1 VASSTNLKARLFMK
15 ILVIGHSVIDK
26 IYYEKDEII
35 KPGGIFYTTVAL
47 ANIANPSDEVYVCTT
62 IDKLNEKL
70 FPPVFK
76 RIKPNYISY
85 SPNIPTVKLNIY
97 NNKEREEKYENVS
110 GNLQFNIGDFNRFDV
125 IMINMITGYDI
136 TLAQLKE
143 IRKSYNGI
151 IYFDVHTF
159 SRGLDSDMRRNFRR
173 IKDFKEWAKCVDIIQ
188 CNELEVKTLSS
199 KTIEK
204 EIARELIGYGVK
216 QLIVTKGNKGAKVY
230 FSKNTFLSSEEIPAL
245 DVESVNK
252 VGCGD
257 VFGAVYFYNYIGNE
271 NLIEALTLA
280 NIAAGTSAT
289 YSDIDDYLNLKNDVF
304 ARYNKA

>member
-1 VASSTNLKARLFMK
+1 MK

>member
-1 VASSTNLKARLFMK
+1 MK

-26 IYYEKDEII
+26 IYYEKDKII
-35 KPGGIFYTTVAL
+35 RPGGIFYTAAAL
-47 ANIANPSDEVYVCTT
+47 ANIANPSDEIYVCTT
-62 IDKLNEKL
+62 IDNVNDKL
-70 FPPVFK
+70 FSPVFK
-76 RIKPNYISY
+76 RIKPNYITY
-85 SPNIPTVKLNIY
+85 STNIPTVKLNIY
-97 NNKEREEKYENVS
+97 DNKEREEKYENVS
-110 GNLQFNIGDFNRFDV
+110 GNLQFNIGDFNRFDG

-230 FSKNTFLSSEEIPAL
+230 FSKNTFLSSDEVPAL
-245 DVESVNK
+245 DVESANK

-280 NIAAGTSAT
+280 NIAAGTSTT

-304 ARYNKA
+304 ARYNKV

>member
-1 VASSTNLKARLFMK
+1 MK

-26 IYYEKDEII
+26 IYYEKDKII
-35 KPGGIFYTTVAL
+35 KPGGIFYTAAAL
-47 ANIANPSDEVYVCTT
+47 ANIASPSDDIYVCTT
-62 IDKLNEKL
+62 IDNVNEKL
-70 FPPVFK
+70 FSSVFE
-76 RIKPNYISY
+76 RIKPNYITY
-85 SPNIPTVKLNIY
+85 STNIPTVKLNIY
-97 NNKEREEKYENVS
+97 DNKEREEKYENVS
-110 GNLQFNIGDFNRFDV
+110 GNLQFNIGDFNRFDG
-125 IMINMITGYDI
+125 IMINMITGFDI

-143 IRKSYNGI
+143 IRKSYNGT

-159 SRGLDSDMRRNFRR
+159 SRGLDNDMKRNFRR

-199 KTIEK
+199 KTIEE

-230 FSKNTFLSSEEIPAL
+230 FSKNTFLSSEEIPVL
-245 DVESVNK
+245 DVEAVNK
-252 VGCGD
+252 VGGGD

-280 NIAAGTSAT
+280 NIAAGTSTT

>member
-1 VASSTNLKARLFMK
+1 MAV
-15 ILVIGHSVIDK
+15 K

-110 GNLQFNIGDFNRFDV
+110 GNLQFNIGDFNRFDG

-280 NIAAGTSAT
+280 NIAAGTSTT